1 MLTFFMFIVLPI
13 SIGFAEN
20 KVFSNKFLNFKITV
34 PNGYQILNSGSSNI
48 PLLIRANN
56 VDFPEFNI
64 VLGNYNSIQK
74 NSAWDKVVKED
85 YNNVGIPDVEIERT
99 ESLKIDSVE
108 VPSVEIRYTLAGI
121 SYRAIVTRIETP
133 NAQLIL
139 TYKDLAD
146 KFSGRKNEFN
156 IIIDRFTFSKS
167 EKIEDSKSY
176 LTLISLTVLGILII
190 SFVTRLI
197 LKRS

>member
-1 MLTFFMFIVLPI
+1 MVFYLNGREENMIKQNNFKLLIAPNTDFYCSFIKRLALMLTFFMFIVLPI

-85 YNNVGIPDVEIERT
+85 YNNVGIPDVEKE
-99 ESLKIDSVE
+99 LKV
-108 VPSVEIRYTLAGI
+108 
-121 SYRAIVTRIETP
+121 
-133 NAQLIL
+133 
-139 TYKDLAD
+139 
-146 KFSGRKNEFN
+146 
-156 IIIDRFTFSKS
+156 
-167 EKIEDSKSY
+167 
-176 LTLISLTVLGILII
+176 
-190 SFVTRLI
+190 
-197 LKRS
+197 